1 MWLYSYQGRKSLLL
15 ELYTLFLAVD
25 RSVSA
30 TLSDARDAL
39 VNAVIDSLSA
49 YRSSVLSIQQP
60 GLMAPYSLRLFPL
73 YVLALLK
80 QVRVKRKL
88 CERMNVCL
96 ACQLQ
101 VKGHFFDVQNSIY
114 FLFQYFCR
122 TQRWEL
128 PWFKFLWNQHSC
140 SLPALRTVLL
150 AQIKF
155 SRDNNSISLRPRIWW
170 LERAM

>member
-122 TQRWEL
+122 TQR
-128 PWFKFLWNQHSC
+128 
-140 SLPALRTVLL
+140 
-150 AQIKF
+150 
-155 SRDNNSISLRPRIWW
+155 
-170 LERAM
+170 